1 MTKAKV
7 LQTRPA
13 GPDHQVVTVQSS
25 NNRYR
30 RTPCPGCP
38 WRVENDGSFPPEA
51 FKHSANTAYD
61 MSQHV
66 FACHESGVNA
76 GHACA
81 GFLLRGADHNMSVR
95 VGYMTGKYK
104 NDVIEGDA
112 ILHESY
118 KEMAVANGVHPNHPA
133 LAPCR

>member
-1 MTKAKV
+1 M
-7 LQTRPA
+7 
-13 GPDHQVVTVQSS
+13 
-25 NNRYR
+25 
-30 RTPCPGCP
+30 
-38 WRVENDGSFPPEA
+38 
-51 FKHSANTAYD
+51 
-61 MSQHV
+61 
-66 FACHESGVNA
+66 NA

>member
-1 MTKAKV
+1 MAKSKV
-7 LQTRPA
+7 LQTRLA
-13 GPDHQVVTVQSS
+13 GPDHQVVTVQSA
-25 NNRYR
+25 NNGYR

-38 WRVENDGSFPPEA
+38 WRTENDGSFPPEA

-66 FACHESGVNA
+66 FACHESGVKA
-76 GHACA
+76 GHTCA

-95 VGYMTGKYK
+95 VGYLTGKYRD
-104 NDVIEGDA
+104 DVAEGDVN
-112 ILHESY
+112 LHENYRS
-118 KEMAVANGVHPNHPA
+118 MAIANGVASDDPV